1 MARYDVHLSRN
12 HPNTMSVPFAFVSII
27 LIWSTTPLAI
37 KWSALGVGF
46 SFAVFSRMTIGVL
59 LCVVLL
65 ALFRMRFPLHRKAIQ
80 AYLAGGLSMF
90 AAMVLTYWASQF
102 VTSGMIA
109 VLFGLSPLVTSMG
122 AMVWLKEE
130 SLTPNKIAGMA
141 LGIIGLWLVFHGGLD
156 LGEGSALGVIAILV
170 AMASQSLGL
179 VWVKRIGDDSS
190 ALAMTLGTLAV
201 SLPLFCGAWLL
212 ADGHWPTEMPE
223 RAVAATVYLGTFG
236 SVLGFALY
244 YYLIKNTEAGRVA
257 LITLVTPVMALLLGH
272 ALNDEVVLPQVWL
285 GTASILLGLCLHH
298 WGERWMGVLSRI
310 RS

>member
-1 MARYDVHLSRN
+1 
-12 HPNTMSVPFAFVSII
+12 MSVPFAFVSII

-37 KWSALGVGF
+37 KWSALGIGF

-65 ALFRMRFPLHRKAIQ
+65 AVFRMRFPLHRKALQ

-90 AAMVLTYWASQF
+90 IAMVLTYWASQF

-109 VLFGLSPLVTSMG
+109 VLFGLSPLVTSIG

-130 SLTPNKIAGMA
+130 SLTPNKLAGMV
-141 LGIIGLWLVFHGGLD
+141 LGLIGLWLVFYGGLN
-156 LGEGSALGVIAILV
+156 LGESSALGVISVLL
-170 AMASQSLGL
+170 AMVSQSLGL
-179 VWVKRIGDDSS
+179 VWIKRIGDDSS

-201 SLPLFCGAWLL
+201 ALPLFCGAWLL
-212 ADGHWPTEMPE
+212 ADGHWPSDMPA

-244 YYLIKNTEAGRVA
+244 FYLIKKTEAGRVA

-272 ALNDEVVLPQVWL
+272 ALNEETVLPQLWI
-285 GTASILLGLCLHH
+285 GTASILLGLGLHH

-310 RS
+310 RNQ